1 MERKKGRITT
11 AVADCGLCH
20 CLRRYAETFIVRVG
34 FGIALGRGLL
44 VDILWT
50 FPSLRSNRSVYA
62 CVFVSVC
69 SRDIQEEQLRE
80 QATSVYI

>member
-1 MERKKGRITT
+1 
-11 AVADCGLCH
+11 VAFATVYANMQKLSLCV
-20 CLRRYAETFIVRVG
+20 CVCVG

>member
-1 MERKKGRITT
+1 M
-11 AVADCGLCH
+11 ADCGLCH
-20 CLRRYAETFIVRVG
+20 CLRQYAETFIVCVCVG
-34 FGIALGRGLL
+34 FGVALGRGLL
-44 VDILWT
+44 VDILRT

-80 QATSVYI
+80 QAMTVYI